1 MQNSTTDR
9 LHYLHQCSFQ
19 LHLYNKLLLM
29 MEVEIFQIYFPAREL
44 NSPDLLTYLFFL
56 LNL

>member
-1 MQNSTTDR
+1 
-9 LHYLHQCSFQ
+9 
-19 LHLYNKLLLM
+19 M

>member
-9 LHYLHQCSFQ
+9 LYYLHQCSFQ